1 MMSETTIVGEWTGDD
16 IVSQLR
22 SEGIDVHWGGRD
34 GLFHRAADEIERLR
48 ARLRKIE
55 EAAWVQYEAHGAWSG
70 LRDCLKEYK

>member
-1 MMSETTIVGEWTGDD
+1 MPSDNNTTVGEWTGDD

-48 ARLRKIE
+48 AIIYDLGGNDAR
-55 EAAWVQYEAHGAWSG
+55 
-70 LRDCLKEYK
+70 

>member
-1 MMSETTIVGEWTGDD
+1 MGDNQTTVGEWTGDD

-48 ARLRKIE
+48 AIIYDLGGNYVR
-55 EAAWVQYEAHGAWSG
+55 
-70 LRDCLKEYK
+70 